1 MEPRAV
7 WRSGCQTVGMK
18 AMRARRRTAPHGTR
32 PIAANM
38 FCAAVPGWM
47 MRADCARRVASIM
60 RALCAI
66 VDTGFGLLARR
77 RLEPIVGLL
86 IPRACCN
93 MVTARP
99 SKGCYVLGTK
109 NGSARS
115 GDSCHPVASE
125 APDRRAHADR
135 EALWAVNSA
144 VRFAG
149 APQSEHP
156 SKSPTMPRSYAEGAA
171 TQLVPGLSSRSE
183 QNKRFWPRVPVYN
196 IWAA

>member
-7 WRSGCQTVGMK
+7 LRSGCQTAGIK

-32 PIAANM
+32 PIVANT

-47 MRADCARRVASIM
+47 MRADCAPRVASLM

-66 VDTGFGLLARR
+66 LHTGFGLLVRR

-99 SKGCYVLGTK
+99 SKGCYVVGKK
-109 NGSARS
+109 NGSALS
-115 GDSCHPVASE
+115 GDSCI
-125 APDRRAHADR
+125 
-135 EALWAVNSA
+135 AV
-144 VRFAG
+144 V
-149 APQSEHP
+149 
-156 SKSPTMPRSYAEGAA
+156 
-171 TQLVPGLSSRSE
+171 
-183 QNKRFWPRVPVYN
+183 
-196 IWAA
+196 